1 VKPGLFVSLLVVLV
15 PQGGA
20 EPRPSKGKGG
30 STGTL
35 AKETLKVGNQTREFR
50 LVVPAKVDGAIAVP
64 VVFVFHGL
72 GDSKENIARYSGM
85 ESLASKKTF
94 IAVFP
99 DAIDKKWNLN
109 PMGENEDFKYFDA
122 LFDHVS
128 SRYNIDLRR
137 VYLTG
142 MSMGGYFSNV
152 LASERSEKI
161 AAIAP
166 HSGGL
171 GFLAVRGVRAKRKY
185 PVMIIHGD
193 QDNVVKVDEGRKSKD
208 VYAKEGHPV
217 EYVEIAGLGNVWAV
231 KENISEKIWKFFSDH
246 SLP

>member
-1 VKPGLFVSLLVVLV
+1 
-15 PQGGA
+15 
-20 EPRPSKGKGG
+20 
-30 STGTL
+30 
-35 AKETLKVGNQTREFR
+35 
-50 LVVPAKVDGAIAVP
+50 VVPTKVDGAIPVP
-64 VVFVFHGL
+64 LVFVFHGL
-72 GDSKENIARYSGM
+72 GDSKENISRYSGI

-99 DAIDKKWNLN
+99 DALDKKWNLN
-109 PMGENEDFKYFDA
+109 PMGENEDFRFFDA

-142 MSMGGYFSNV
+142 MSMGGYFSNS

-193 QDNVVKVDEGRKSKD
+193 QDNVVKVDEGRKSRD
-208 VYAKEGHPV
+208 VYTKEGHRV
-217 EYVEIAGLGNVWAV
+217 EYVEVAGLGHFWAV
-231 KENISEKIWKFFSDH
+231 KENISDKIWKFFGDH
-246 SLP
+246 PLP